1 MNYLLNLPGFKRF
14 FDLFF
19 AFCALALAWPIL
31 ILIAAAIK
39 LTSPGTIFFIQTRLG
54 QFGQPFKIYKFR
66 TMTPQ
71 MVTKDTLTLADDKRL
86 TKIGRWLRRYKL
98 DELPQFVNVL
108 QGHMSVVGPRPDV
121 PQYYDLGNPLHQ
133 KVLSVKPGVTCFG
146 GIEYSLSKNQEDKI
160 LAKAQ
165 VPEEAYRNQIFPAK
179 MALNLKY
186 VEERSFALD
195 LKIIGLTIYYLIKK
209 IIK

>member
-1 MNYLLNLPGFKRF
+1 
-14 FDLFF
+14 
-19 AFCALALAWPIL
+19 
-31 ILIAAAIK
+31 
-39 LTSPGTIFFIQTRLG
+39 
-54 QFGQPFKIYKFR
+54 
-66 TMTPQ
+66 